1 MVADPSK
8 CRERPLPCVS
18 RVTKD
23 GCVGTASTQVGAGS
37 ASGFLPEDLGGISR
51 VWSVTSTV
59 QLPAPHRE
67 TREPGLESSSECN
80 DTCRA
85 CLSESAS
92 RPARGTPHR
101 LAPRTAPAS
110 KTKRETREIVTR
122 HKMDE
127 LRTSW
132 GGVFPPMHRAVI
144 EDGEHKRKRDDE
156 HDPSIREGAEGEY
169 GSPQDRALA
178 QRRRRFSK
186 SRAR

>member
-51 VWSVTSTV
+51 VWSRAPSSFWRPTGR
-59 QLPAPHRE
+59 PASRVSSRRPSATTPAARVSRNPHRDP
-67 TREPGLESSSECN
+67 RGA
-80 DTCRA
+80 RHI
-85 CLSESAS
+85 AS
-92 RPARGTPHR
+92 RPARH
-101 LAPRTAPAS
+101 PRRKPNG
-110 KTKRETREIVTR
+110 ETREIVTR

-144 EDGEHKRKRDDE
+144 EDGEHKRKREDE

>member
-37 ASGFLPEDLGGISR
+37 ASGFFARGSR
-51 VWSVTSTV
+51 WNIPCLVTSTV
-59 QLPAPHRE
+59 QLLAPHRE

-144 EDGEHKRKRDDE
+144 EDGEHKRKREDE

>member
-1 MVADPSK
+1 VFGHEHRPASGAPQGDP
-8 CRERPLPCVS
+8 RAGS
-18 RVTKD
+18 RV
-23 GCVGTASTQVGAGS
+23 VVRVQRH
-37 ASGFLPEDLGGISR
+37 LPRVSLGIR
-51 VWSVTSTV
+51 I
-59 QLPAPHRE
+59 A
-67 TREPGLESSSECN
+67 TR
-80 DTCRA
+80 A
-85 CLSESAS
+85 
-92 RPARGTPHR
+92 
-101 LAPRTAPAS
+101 APAS

-144 EDGEHKRKRDDE
+144 EDGEHKRKREDE